1 MKFDLGSHSDAVDRR
16 LADLGRADA
25 AQRIWARDVAFWGGD
40 SAQQKV
46 VANRLGWLT
55 VPQSMRQRIDD
66 LQAFGEDVR
75 ANFDACVLLGMG
87 GSSLAPEVLRQS
99 IPHRAGWP
107 RLHVLDT
114 TDPAT
119 ILDTVRNINP
129 ARTLF
134 FASSKSGTT
143 LEVHS
148 LFAYFFEQVSA
159 VRGDR
164 AGENFV
170 AVTDEG
176 TPLQKLAAEHRFR
189 RVFTNPGDI
198 GGRYSALSY
207 FGLAPAAATGVDVA
221 RLLDG
226 AIDEAGATRGGS
238 SSALTLGAT
247 LGELARGS
255 RDKCTF
261 LVTPAIASFG
271 LWVEQLIAESTGKR
285 GTGVVP
291 VAGEPLGTPRHYGD
305 DRVIVQIRL
314 EAGENEELDAVAG
327 ALCAEGQPVITI
339 DLDDPYDLGR
349 EFFRWEFAIAVAGQ
363 VLEIDPFDEP
373 NVQESKD
380 NTNRV
385 LAEFE
390 QSAKLDVAGI
400 DAIAPVA
407 LRTAR
412 GQPDTDIDG
421 ALRLLLARLMPGD
434 YFAITAYIQRTDA
447 TQAAFDAMRA
457 DVRDSWRVATT
468 LGYGP
473 RFLHSTGQLHK
484 GGPPRGVFLQVT
496 CADGEDIAIPGKP
509 FSFGQ
514 LKRAQAIG
522 DFESLERHGRP
533 VLRVHLG
540 PNAAAGLDRVRR
552 ALESAISAAG
562 TAGG

>member
-1 MKFDLGSHSDAVDRR
+1 VRFDLGQYGDAVERR
-16 LADLGRADA
+16 LARLSAADA
-25 AQRIWARDVAFWGGD
+25 PGRIWARDATFWGGD
-40 SAQQKV
+40 AAQQRS
-46 VANRLGWLT
+46 VANRLGWLD
-55 VPQSMRQRIDD
+55 VAQRMRAGIDELRGFAD
-66 LQAFGEDVR
+66 DVR

-87 GSSLAPEVLRQS
+87 GSSLASEVLRES
-99 IPHRAGWP
+99 IPHRPGWP

-119 ILDTVRNINP
+119 ILATTRHINP

-143 LEVHS
+143 LEVNS
-148 LFAYFFEQVSA
+148 LFSYFLGQVSP
-159 VRGDR
+159 VLGERS
-164 AGENFV
+164 GENFV
-170 AVTDEG
+170 AITDAD
-176 TPLQKLAAEHRFR
+176 TPLQALAAQHGFR
-189 RVFTNPGDI
+189 KVFTNPGDI

-207 FGLAPAAATGVDVA
+207 FHLAPASATGVDIG
-221 RLLDG
+221 RLIDG
-226 AIDEAGATRGGS
+226 AIAEAQVSGGGIRD
-238 SSALTLGAT
+238 ALKLGAT
-247 LGELARGS
+247 LGELARGG

-285 GTGVVP
+285 GTGILP
-291 VAGEPLGTPRHYGD
+291 VAGEPEGTPRHYGD
-305 DRVIVQIRL
+305 DRVFVRIRL
-314 EAGENEELDAVAG
+314 DADENDELDAIAG
-327 ALCAEGQPVITI
+327 ALNAEGHPLITI

-363 VLEIDPFDEP
+363 VLEINPFDEP

-390 QSAKLDVAGI
+390 QTGKLDIAGI
-400 DAIAPVA
+400 DTVAPVT
-407 LRTAR
+407 LTSTTAS
-412 GQPDTDIDG
+412 PDADIDG
-421 ALRLLLARLMPGD
+421 ALALLLRRLMPGD
-434 YFAITAYIQRTDA
+434 YFAITAYIQPTDA
-447 TQAAFDAMRA
+447 AQQAFDALRA
-457 DVRDSWRVATT
+457 DVRDAWRVATT

-496 CADGEDIAIPGKP
+496 AVDPEDIAIPGKP
-509 FSFGQ
+509 FTFGQ

-533 VLRVHLG
+533 VLRLHLG
-540 PNAAAGLDRVRR
+540 QNTVVGLDRLRR
-552 ALESAISAAG
+552 ALESAITAAG